1 MPLHGVV
8 HDQSFALPADHL
20 KQEHIC
26 TGIPAQCYRTCST
39 CCCYGNTN
47 KPKQPNSKDMKELEV
62 STLHKT
68 NQHSVTYNGPVTN
81 FVYNYTSTLDSSQ
94 RDARTPNSFSLGTTS
109 DSSRTKYIHDE
120 VGPQFPLSLSPGN
133 STPESHSPPGPFHPQ
148 HKSAQTSPTSQLPCS
163 QHLQHRHSTTNCQES
178 SATPSTSSSTQNQEP
193 SIDLASK
200 SEDPKD
206 DALSNFG
213 DSLFD
218 VMPYSLFRRYYRHE
232 VKETVAIVLVVF
244 FLYQGLAVVL
254 MTICENG
261 GFHTVFRCKDNCYD
275 ELVHRLVVFA
285 LKMLLRVITPL
296 FCTFHLP
303 TLASK
308 PQIPATGFTME
319 EATQR
324 LLRVH
329 DVFTSEEELMEVRER
344 LPQVFKLTGEMI
356 KRRIKMMWISL
367 LHPALFIILLL
378 YLGPFFVCEANTM
391 NGGVCSFLNSTIV
404 TIPVINRN
412 FHFMILLESF
422 SIFIILLLIGVTK
435 DCYSYENR
443 IATFAI
449 IVGGKGKDVY
459 DQIRRRW
466 VLMDSFCYFMPLV
479 LFTIT
484 LFSIS
489 TGRTFTP
496 KPAHAL
502 EAGELTNWY
511 FWICILT
518 ILVLLGTS
526 ANRTAKRACICSY
539 IISVA
544 FIYAIRVETV
554 HISFGSIIVLIFAFL
569 SALVFN
575 FIYSLCNCHY
585 HHLLQTKSVASLGF
599 LLFCVLC
606 MCVLLLSLVTT
617 IYREMVHFARFVI

>member
-1 MPLHGVV
+1 M
-8 HDQSFALPADHL
+8 
-20 KQEHIC
+20 E
-26 TGIPAQCYRTCST
+26 
-39 CCCYGNTN
+39 
-47 KPKQPNSKDMKELEV
+47 ELDV
-62 STLHKT
+62 FTLHRT

-81 FVYNYTSTLDSSQ
+81 YVYNYTSTSDSSLTLES
-94 RDARTPNSFSLGTTS
+94 DIHTPDTLSLGNTS
-109 DSSRTKYIHDE
+109 DSSRTKHIHDE
-120 VGPQFPLSLSPGN
+120 VRTPFPLSLSPN
-133 STPESHSPPGPFHPQ
+133 SPSGSYSSPGPFHPQ

-163 QHLQHRHSTTNCQES
+163 QHLQHRHCITNCQES
-178 SATPSTSSSTQNQEP
+178 SATQSTATKTQNLDP
-193 SIDLASK
+193 LIDSASK
-200 SEDPKD
+200 HEAPKEDT
-206 DALSNFG
+206 LSNFG

-232 VKETVAIVLVVF
+232 VKEIVAIILVVF

-275 ELVHRLVVFA
+275 ELVHRLLVFA

-303 TLASK
+303 IIASK
-308 PQIPATGFTME
+308 PQFPATGFTAE

-324 LLRVH
+324 LLKVH
-329 DVFTSEEELMEVRER
+329 NVFTSEEELMEVRDN
-344 LPQVFKLTGEMI
+344 LPKIFKLTGEMI

-404 TIPVINRN
+404 TIPIINCN
-412 FHFMILLESF
+412 FHFLILLESF
-422 SIFIILLLIGVTK
+422 SIFVILLLIGVTK

-466 VLMDSFCYFMPLV
+466 MLMDLFSYSMPLV
-479 LFTIT
+479 LFIIT

-502 EAGELTNWY
+502 EAGDLTNWY

-518 ILVLLGTS
+518 IFVLLGTS

-539 IISVA
+539 VISVA

-554 HISFGSIIVLIFAFL
+554 HISFGSIMVLIFAFL
-569 SALVFN
+569 SALAFN
-575 FIYSLCNCHY
+575 FIYSLCSCHY
-585 HHLLQTKSVASLGF
+585 HHLLQTKSVASLVF
-599 LLFCVLC
+599 LVFCVMC
-606 MCVLLLSLVTT
+606 MCVLLLSLVITV
-617 IYREMVHFARFVI
+617 YREMVHFAHFVI